1 MSYAYGPYIKGDIS
15 SLSEIAISSPK
26 LKKVGTYYIHI
37 SLCKKISNSE
47 KKSQNK
53 EKDESQY
60 MMVKVINWQIN
71 RIAAA

>member
-26 LKKVGTYYIHI
+26 LKKVGTYIFHYA
-37 SLCKKISNSE
+37 KKISNSE
-47 KKSQNK
+47 KNPQNK

>member
-26 LKKVGTYYIHI
+26 LKKSRCIHI

-47 KKSQNK
+47 KKIPKQRERWKPIHDGESNK
-53 EKDESQY
+53 LANQ
-60 MMVKVINWQIN
+60 
-71 RIAAA
+71 

>member
-26 LKKVGTYYIHI
+26 LKKVGTYIFHYA
-37 SLCKKISNSE
+37 KKFQIQK

-71 RIAAA
+71 RIAA

>member
-26 LKKVGTYYIHI
+26 LKKVGTYFVI
-37 SLCKKISNSE
+37 CKKKSNSE
-47 KKSQNK
+47 KISQNK

-60 MMVKVINWQIN
+60 MMVRVINWQIN
-71 RIAAA
+71 RIAA

>member
-47 KKSQNK
+47 KKIPKQRERWKPIHDGESNK
-53 EKDESQY
+53 LANQ
-60 MMVKVINWQIN
+60 
-71 RIAAA
+71 

>member
-26 LKKVGTYYIHI
+26 LKKVGTYIFHYAK
-37 SLCKKISNSE
+37 KKISNSE
-47 KKSQNK
+47 KNPQNK

-60 MMVKVINWQIN
+60 MMVRVINWQIN
-71 RIAAA
+71 RIAA

>member
-26 LKKVGTYYIHI
+26 LKKSRYIHI
-37 SLCKKISNSE
+37 SLCKKISNSD

-60 MMVKVINWQIN
+60 MMVRVINWQIN
-71 RIAAA
+71 RIAA